1 MPRLPNEQK
10 MWIAYLGE
18 VRQVKIVEKG
28 HGGVVFKRGEKPKD
42 PYVVYDEIDEE
53 RFVMGSADLYHNPR
67 DAQIAA
73 KRLAKQEGFLDE
85 DELRGNPTVVRLP
98 EDEDEDE
105 PDDEEEAE
113 EEHEDE
119 SGDEDADDTCP
130 DCGGEL
136 VEGYCEDC
144 DGEEE

>member
-1 MPRLPNEQK
+1 

-42 PYVVYDEIDEE
+42 PYVVYDEIDQEE
-53 RFVMGSADLYHNPR
+53 FVMGSADLYHNPR

-73 KRLAKQEGFLDE
+73 QRLAKQEGFLDGTE
-85 DELRGNPTVVRLP
+85 YQGNPTVVRPP
-98 EDEDEDE
+98 EVE
-105 PDDEEEAE
+105 PEDEEEAE
-113 EEHEDE
+113 EEHEE
-119 SGDEDADDTCP
+119 VGDEACP

-144 DGEEE
+144 DGDEE